1 MSKQLINE
9 LTDILAAPDRINELS
24 DVFDGLYQ
32 EIYQML
38 LESLRNG
45 LAGKAKQEISD
56 FYDQEDWLAERLG
69 LSDLGDSLG
78 AARYYFGQI
87 KAVADLL
94 SDAAG
99 WEDETREA
107 LELSKRFK
115 YLPKCLEVIGRQE
128 MVSGQELKHELN
140 MKDSGFSNFVRR
152 VEEYHLFYIQK
163 SGTSNYYSLTP
174 RGRRCLLQ
182 NAEGRKD
189 QSTCTLSFLVSLL
202 DHLAAE
208 LEAGGQDADKVLLE
222 ANLRCEGGG
231 LQGYDRQVRKAVER
245 SLKAEDVRRKKRLS
259 SIIYIYNNEKRE
271 FLDEALP
278 DEPDYLMIDDAEFVP
293 V

>member
-1 MSKQLINE
+1 MSGQLINE
-9 LTDILAAPDRINELS
+9 LTNILVAPDRINELS
-24 DVFDGLYQ
+24 DVCDELYQ
-32 EIYQML
+32 MV
-38 LESLRNG
+38 LESLQNG
-45 LAGKAKQEISD
+45 LAGVAKREISD

-69 LSDLGDSLG
+69 LSDLGDPQG
-78 AARYYFGQI
+78 VARYYFGQI

-94 SDAAG
+94 RDAAD
-99 WEDETREA
+99 WEDEKREA

-115 YLPKCLEVIGRQE
+115 YLPECLEMIGRHE
-128 MVSGQELKHELN
+128 MVSGQELKRELDI
-140 MKDSGFSNFVRR
+140 KDSSFSNFVRR
-152 VEEYHLFYIQK
+152 VEAYHLFYIQK

-189 QSTCTLSFLVSLL
+189 RGTCTLSFLVSLL
-202 DHLAAE
+202 DRLAAE

-222 ANLRCEGGG
+222 ADLSCEGGG

-245 SLKAEDVRRKKRLS
+245 SLKAEDARRKKRLS

>member
-1 MSKQLINE
+1 MSEQLISE

-24 DVFDGLYQ
+24 DVCDELYQ
-32 EIYQML
+32 MV

-45 LAGKAKQEISD
+45 LAGEAKREISD

-69 LSDLGDSLG
+69 LSDPGDSLG
-78 AARYYFGQI
+78 VARYYFGQI

-94 SDAAG
+94 SDAAD

-115 YLPKCLEVIGRQE
+115 YLPKCLEVIGRHE

-140 MKDSGFSNFVRR
+140 IKDSGFSNFVRR

-189 QSTCTLSFLVSLL
+189 RSTCTLSFLVSLL

-222 ANLRCEGGG
+222 ANLCCEGGG
-231 LQGYDRQVRKAVER
+231 LQGYDRQVRRAVER
-245 SLKAEDVRRKKRLS
+245 NLKAEETRRRKRS
-259 SIIYIYNNEKRE
+259 SNIYISRWKRE
-271 FLDEALP
+271 FFDEALP

>member
-1 MSKQLINE
+1 MSEQLISE

-24 DVFDGLYQ
+24 DVCDELYQ
-32 EIYQML
+32 MV

-45 LAGKAKQEISD
+45 LAGEAKREISD

-69 LSDLGDSLG
+69 LSDPGDPLGV
-78 AARYYFGQI
+78 ARYYFGQI

-94 SDAAG
+94 SDAAD

-115 YLPKCLEVIGRQE
+115 YLPKCLEVIGRHE

-140 MKDSGFSNFVRR
+140 IKDSGFSNFVRR

-189 QSTCTLSFLVSLL
+189 RSTCTLSFLVSLL

-208 LEAGGQDADKVLLE
+208 LEAGGQDVDKVLLE
-222 ANLRCEGGG
+222 ANLCCEGGG

-245 SLKAEDVRRKKRLS
+245 NLKAEETRRRKRS
-259 SIIYIYNNEKRE
+259 SNIYISRWKRE
-271 FLDEALP
+271 FFDEALP

>member
-107 LELSKRFK
+107 LELTKRFK

-259 SIIYIYNNEKRE
+259 SIIYICNNEKRE